1 MQLLRRIL
9 LILVFTV
16 PLSAQADVL
25 VVTGSSGGSAV
36 WLALAVWVGLQPR
49 PALEPSPYHISAPR
63 PTPARDACTF
73 VAGVRHCPLPK
84 PNAGPNAGPR

>member
-9 LILVFTV
+9 LVLVFAV
-16 PLSAQADVL
+16 SPSAHADVL
-25 VVTGSSGGSAV
+25 VVTGSGGGSAL

-49 PALEPSPYHISAPR
+49 PALEVSPYHLSAPQ
-63 PTPARDACTF
+63 PMPARDACTF

-84 PNAGPNAGPR
+84 PNTGPNAGPR